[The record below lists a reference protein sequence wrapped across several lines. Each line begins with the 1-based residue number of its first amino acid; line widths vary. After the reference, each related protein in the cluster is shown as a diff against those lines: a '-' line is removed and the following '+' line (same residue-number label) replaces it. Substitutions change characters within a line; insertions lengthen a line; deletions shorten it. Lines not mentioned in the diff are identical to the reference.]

1 MFFPD
6 PNFYLSRMPN
16 PDPGVKKHWNPDPQ
30 HCAKSK
36 LGGSKL
42 LEIPRQNLGK
52 IKVKGQ

>member
-16 PDPGVKKHWNPDPQ
+16 PGPGVKKHWIQDPE
-30 HCAKSK
+30 HSVKPK

-52 IKVKGQ
+52 IKVRLQ